1 MMSLPETLCT
11 KQDYFN
17 AVRRAK
23 ASGEG
28 AELLKAKLQAM
39 KETTCMMSLKAESW
53 SKRAETQHQED
64 YEPVPDPNCE
74 MNRLGFR
81 AEEIDM
87 LIGELADV

>member
-1 MMSLPETLCT
+1 MISLPETLCT
-11 KQDYFN
+11 KQDYLN

-28 AELLKAKLQAM
+28 AALLRARLKAM
-39 KETTCMMSLKAESW
+39 KEATCMMSLKAESW

-74 MNRLGFR
+74 MNRLGFT
-81 AEEIDM
+81 AGEIDT